1 MRRQLPTCAALQH
14 EVWRLQWRGQTQQ
27 QQRRRRGSYWT
38 RQDQLATDCWMEVGR
53 TYCDRVDNMEPR
65 LDSSLSISRKDNC
78 AAAGHLFLIKRL
90 EPKSY
95 LESLMAVES
104 CKKQRHG
111 GKVRWRWCKELC
123 ALFPVV
129 FEEVTRAMKRIARIE
144 NMMQLQTKEVTG
156 FTTNRK
162 KQYAPA
168 ARMHQVTS
176 TKYLVL
182 EGVICL
188 RRR

>member
-1 MRRQLPTCAALQH
+1 
-14 EVWRLQWRGQTQQ
+14 
-27 QQRRRRGSYWT
+27 
-38 RQDQLATDCWMEVGR
+38 
-53 TYCDRVDNMEPR
+53 MEPR